1 VSSAKRT
8 SVPNA
13 KTMRMNKSA
22 LADVCV
28 VAAFMKR
35 ASRLPGQKALK
46 KSIALAKRL
55 ARSCESF
62 INMNSFV
69 EGNELSASL
78 HIDRVLDV
86 TASFTQDRSSRAPR
100 TEGDGLIMHSVISH
114 QEALEQIGK
123 LPVGA
128 VGMLVRCSRADAFI
142 RKDDAYDRISQTRT
156 GEWLVR
162 TNCDQ
167 QGIVDDDL
175 LEDSELIIFSEF

>member
-1 VSSAKRT
+1 
-8 SVPNA
+8 
-13 KTMRMNKSA
+13 MDKSA
-22 LADVCV
+22 LADVYV

-35 ASRLPGQKALK
+35 ASRLPGQRALK

-78 HIDRVLDV
+78 HVERVLDV
-86 TASFTQDRSSRAPR
+86 TTGFTKDRSTHAPR

-114 QEALEQIGK
+114 KEALEHIGK

-128 VGMLVRCSRADAFI
+128 VGMLVGCSRADAFI

-156 GEWLVR
+156 GQWLVC

-167 QGIVDDDL
+167 QDIVDDN

>member
-1 VSSAKRT
+1 
-8 SVPNA
+8 
-13 KTMRMNKSA
+13 MRMNKSA

-55 ARSCESF
+55 ARSCKSF

-69 EGNELSASL
+69 EGNELSSSL

-86 TASFTQDRSSRAPR
+86 TASFTQDRSSHAPR
-100 TEGDGLIMHSVISH
+100 TEGNGLIVHSIISR
-114 QEALEQIGK
+114 QGALEQIGK

-128 VGMLVRCSRADAFI
+128 VGMLVGCSRADAFI

-175 LEDSELIIFSEF
+175 EDSELIIFSEF

>member
-1 VSSAKRT
+1 
-8 SVPNA
+8 
-13 KTMRMNKSA
+13 MDKSA

-35 ASRLPGQKALK
+35 ASRLPGQRALK

-78 HIDRVLDV
+78 HVERVLDV
-86 TASFTQDRSSRAPR
+86 TTSFTKDRSTHAPR

-114 QEALEQIGK
+114 KEALEHIGK

-128 VGMLVRCSRADAFI
+128 VGMLVGCSRADAFI

-156 GEWLVR
+156 GQWLVC

-167 QGIVDDDL
+167 RDIVDDN